1 MPNIQK
7 KISETE
13 DWADLSDIL
22 LDVTKSDIKELKPF
36 IPGLIESKSWV
47 VRCDVLNITGS
58 YELSEF
64 IDLVKKSMHDRI
76 LHVRDYALMAY
87 YDLLGKKAL
96 RTIRKLCK
104 EKNVQ
109 LRITALALCYV
120 ETRNEDVLRQIR
132 TIVTRKGCIYRH
144 QYCVINC
151 FEHYL
156 NTNDFPEIIELY
168 KEILRSIPRSRGVAK
183 DLRKRLKEIHSSRK
197 KCEHK

>member
-1 MPNIQK
+1 MKNIKK
-7 KISETE
+7 KISEAE
-13 DWADLSDIL
+13 DWSDLSDIL
-22 LDVTKSDIKELKPF
+22 SDVTESDIRELKPF
-36 IPGLIESKSWV
+36 IPELIENKGWV
-47 VRCDVLNITGS
+47 VRCDVLDIIGR

-64 IDLVKKSMHDRI
+64 IGLVKKSLHDRI

-132 TIVTRKGCIYRH
+132 KIVTRKGCIYYH
-144 QYCVINC
+144 QSCVINC

-156 NTNDFPEIIELY
+156 NTGDYPEIIELY
-168 KEILRSIPRSRGVAK
+168 RDILRSIPKSRGVAK
-183 DLRKRLKEIHSSRK
+183 QLRKRLKEIRNSRK
-197 KCEHK
+197 K

>member
-1 MPNIQK
+1 VETSMTNIKK
-7 KISETE
+7 KISEAE

-22 LDVTKSDIKELKPF
+22 LDITKSDIIELKPF
-36 IPGLIESKSWV
+36 IPELIENKTWLI
-47 VRCDVLNITGS
+47 RCDVLDVIGR

-64 IDLVKKSMHDRI
+64 IGLVKKSLHDRI

-96 RTIRKLCK
+96 MTIRKLCK

-120 ETRNEDVLRQIR
+120 ETRNEDVLRKIR
-132 TIVTRKGCIYRH
+132 KIVTRKGCIHRH
-144 QYCVINC
+144 QGCVINC

-156 NTNDFPEIIELY
+156 NTDDYPEIIELY
-168 KEILRSIPRSRGVAK
+168 KDILRSIPKSRGVAK
-183 DLRKRLKEIHSSRK
+183 DLRERLKEIRNSRK
-197 KCEHK
+197 K